1 MPSSAELTKKRD
13 ELNNSVKEKIQ
24 SVRKKTN
31 DLKSLNESAKKLRE
45 ERDKKNKL
53 VVELKKKRNSA
64 NADVKKIAV
73 QLRKL
78 VEEIKKLPVQ
88 VESADGLKKKAKD
101 LDWKIQTEHR
111 SVKKDEE
118 LRDSLDKM
126 EFVIQASGE
135 RSSIFEKRAKLS
147 AEIEK
152 KRMDAETI
160 HSIVVDNSQAA
171 QDLHNQVVSLY
182 GKIKAIR
189 EEISPVLKELDEL
202 RKQANDVHG
211 ELIALRK
218 NTRESA
224 KTKRIS
230 ERSTQEKELKFRAN
244 ELMKEFSAGKK
255 LSTEELM
262 IIREY
267 G

>member
-1 MPSSAELTKKRD
+1 MPSATELTKKRD
-13 ELNNSVKEKIQ
+13 ELNNSVKEKIA
-24 SVRKKTN
+24 SVRKNTN

-64 NADVKKIAV
+64 NADVKKVAGR
-73 QLRKL
+73 LRKIG
-78 VEEIKKLPVQ
+78 EELQNLPVQ

-126 EFVIQASGE
+126 EFVIKASGE
-135 RSSIFEKRAKLS
+135 RTSIFEKRTKLS
-147 AEIEK
+147 DEIEK

-160 HSIVVDNSQAA
+160 HSLVVDNSQAA
-171 QDLHNQVVSLY
+171 QELHNQVVSLY
-182 GKIKAIR
+182 GKIKVIR
-189 EEISPVLKELDEL
+189 EEIAPVLKELDEL
-202 RKQANDVHG
+202 RKQANDAHG

-230 ERSTQEKELKFRAN
+230 DKSTQEMEYKSRAKELLKG
-244 ELMKEFSAGKK
+244 FSAGKK

>member
-1 MPSSAELTKKRD
+1 MPSSAELSKKRD
-13 ELNNSVKEKIQ
+13 ELNNSVREKIQ

-53 VVELKKKRNSA
+53 VVELKKNRDSVNTE
-64 NADVKKIAV
+64 VKKIAG

-78 VEEIKKLPVQ
+78 DDEIKKLPVQ
-88 VESADGLKKKAKD
+88 TESTEGLKKKAKD

-126 EFVIQASGE
+126 EFVINATDE
-135 RSSIFEKRAKLS
+135 KASIFEKRAKLS
-147 AEIEK
+147 DEIEK
-152 KRMDAETI
+152 KRIDAETI

-171 QDLHNQVVSLY
+171 QELHNQVVSLY

-202 RKQANDVHG
+202 RMQANEVHG

-218 NTRESA
+218 NTRESVKA
-224 KTKRIS
+224 KYVSKKGA
-230 ERSTQEKELKFRAN
+230 QEKELKSRAK
-244 ELMKEFSAGKK
+244 ELMDGFSAGKK

-262 IIREY
+262 IIRVY